1 MKYCH
6 VAVNSPFNDSL
17 LSYVQEDKWNFTEGD
32 LVKVPLGK
40 RMIEG
45 CLLKINLSFS
55 QLDDSISEEKIKP
68 IEDYLTED
76 LKLSQEEILFYQ
88 WIAGYYHYPVGKLI
102 FDCLP
107 KILKKPHKLLPVKGI
122 GDITLPIMTP
132 DQEAVWLKIKN
143 EIDGSFKKFLL
154 HGVTG
159 SGKTIIYLN
168 LIQEMLSQNKS
179 VLFLLPEINLTP
191 QFIHTFSEYL
201 KVDIYPY
208 NSSISNSKKYE
219 MWRTLKNKNEPCVV
233 IGVRSSIFL
242 PINNLGLI
250 IVDEE
255 HDHSFKQEDRCP
267 YNARDLAIKKASLL
281 SIPVI
286 LGSATPSVETYYNF
300 QTKDEKNYFSLKER
314 VNQSKLPLIDLVDL
328 RKDKSREN
336 QEIWPF
342 KEHSIKKITEALSKN
357 EQVVVFVN
365 RLGYANYLQCSAC
378 GYQFFCPNCTIN
390 LKYFH
395 KKNEIQCQYCDYTD
409 KKPEI
414 CPQCSNLN
422 ILQIGFG
429 TEKLQQV
436 LKKVFPSKTIGR
448 FDRDDVTT
456 FKKLEQRLDDF
467 HRGKIDILV
476 GTQMLSKGH
485 NFKNVNLVLIF
496 GVDLQL
502 NFPDFRSNERAY
514 QLLTQISGRSG
525 RFGKDSE
532 VLIHTLAPENRVYQ
546 YVKDHDFNL
555 FYEDEIKLRK
565 MSKSPPYSKIAI
577 IYVTSQKQNEVIE
590 EAEIM
595 GEFLKNLGEKYFQ
608 DIVVL
613 GPRTALIEKK
623 VNKYTWVFMLRG
635 ENVNN
640 LHNLL
645 STLQKQYVPTKRVG
659 IKIDVDPYQIQ

>member
-17 LSYVQEDKWNFTEGD
+17 LSYIQEDKWNFTEGD

-68 IEDYLTED
+68 VEDFLTEE
-76 LKLSQEEILFYQ
+76 LKLSLEEIIFYQ

-122 GDITLPIMTP
+122 GELSLPTMTS
-132 DQEAVWLKIKN
+132 DQETVWLRIKN
-143 EIDGSFKKFLL
+143 KIDGSFKKFLL

-168 LIQEMLSQNKS
+168 LIQEILSQNKS

-191 QFIHTFSEYL
+191 QFIQTFSEYL

-300 QTKDEKNYFSLKER
+300 QVKDEKNYFSLKER
-314 VNQSKLPLIDLVDL
+314 VNQSKLPLIDLVDV
-328 RKDKSREN
+328 RKDKSWEN
-336 QEIWPF
+336 PEFWPF
-342 KEHSIKKITEALSKN
+342 KEHSIKKITEALAKK

-436 LKKVFPSKTIGR
+436 LKKVFPSKIIGR

-467 HRGKIDILV
+467 HQGKIDILV

-577 IYVTSQKQNEVIE
+577 IYVSSQKQNEVIE

-595 GEFLKNLGEKYFQ
+595 GEFLKNLVEKYFQ

>member
-1 MKYCH
+1 MKYCL

-17 LSYVQEDKWNFTEGD
+17 LSYIQDDERDFTEGD

-40 RMIEG
+40 RTIEG
-45 CLLKINLSFS
+45 CLLKINLPFS
-55 QLDDSISEEKIKP
+55 QLNDEIEEEKIKP
-68 IEDYLTED
+68 VEDFLTRE
-76 LKLSQEEILFYQ
+76 LKLSKAEILFYQ
-88 WIAGYYHYPVGKLI
+88 WIASYYHYPVGKLI

-107 KILKKPHKLLPVKGI
+107 KILKKPHKLSCVKGR
-122 GDITLPIMTP
+122 GDINLPTMTS
-132 DQEAVWLKIKN
+132 DQEMIWLRIKN
-143 EIDGSFKKFLL
+143 EINGTFKKYLL

-168 LIQEMLSQNKS
+168 LIEDMLSQNQS

-191 QFIHTFSEYL
+191 QFIQTFSEYL

-219 MWRTLKNKNEPCVV
+219 MWKTLKNKNEPCVV

-300 QTKDEKNYFSLKER
+300 KTKDEKNYFSLKER

-328 RKDKSREN
+328 RKDKSLEN
-336 QEIWPF
+336 PEIWPF
-342 KEHSIKKITEALSKN
+342 KEHSIKKIAEALAKN

-395 KKNEIQCQYCDYTD
+395 KKNEVQCQYCEYTD

-436 LKKVFPSKTIGR
+436 LKKAFPSQTIGR

-467 HRGKIDILV
+467 HQGKIDILV

-525 RFGKDSE
+525 RC
-532 VLIHTLAPENRVYQ
+532 
-546 YVKDHDFNL
+546 
-555 FYEDEIKLRK
+555 
-565 MSKSPPYSKIAI
+565 
-577 IYVTSQKQNEVIE
+577 
-590 EAEIM
+590 
-595 GEFLKNLGEKYFQ
+595 
-608 DIVVL
+608 
-613 GPRTALIEKK
+613 
-623 VNKYTWVFMLRG
+623 
-635 ENVNN
+635 
-640 LHNLL
+640 
-645 STLQKQYVPTKRVG
+645 
-659 IKIDVDPYQIQ
+659 